1 MLAMAR
7 VLVGEPNL
15 LLVDEP
21 SEGLA
26 PMIVSEIYAILSE
39 LKQAG
44 RAILLVEQNVAQALT
59 VCERFVAMERGRLA
73 LEGDARAKPDRER
86 SEGTA
91 PFKRHSFIDAQR
103 RTGRLGRK
111 DSNPRIRRDYSFE
124 MSRRVPRSS
133 EIGRLRLFR
142 GRAANSR

>member
-44 RAILLVEQNVAQALT
+44 RAILVEQNVAQALT

-73 LEGDARAKPDRER
+73 LERDARAKPDREQLL
-86 SEGTA
+86 SIMA
-91 PFKRHSFIDAQR
+91 
-103 RTGRLGRK
+103 
-111 DSNPRIRRDYSFE
+111 
-124 MSRRVPRSS
+124 V
-133 EIGRLRLFR
+133 
-142 GRAANSR
+142 

>member
-59 VCERFVAMERGRLA
+59 VCGRFVAMERGRLA
-73 LEGDARAKPDRER
+73 LEGDARPNQIASSCCR
-86 SEGTA
+86 SWRYEGTV
-91 PFKRHSFIDAQR
+91 PF
-103 RTGRLGRK
+103 
-111 DSNPRIRRDYSFE
+111 
-124 MSRRVPRSS
+124 
-133 EIGRLRLFR
+133 
-142 GRAANSR
+142 

>member
-44 RAILLVEQNVAQALT
+44 RAVLLVEQNVAQALT
-59 VCERFVAMERGRLA
+59 VCERFAAMERGRLA
-73 LEGDARAKPDRER
+73 LEGDARPNQIASSCCRSWR

-91 PFKRHSFIDAQR
+91 P
-103 RTGRLGRK
+103 
-111 DSNPRIRRDYSFE
+111 
-124 MSRRVPRSS
+124 
-133 EIGRLRLFR
+133 
-142 GRAANSR
+142 

>member
-44 RAILLVEQNVAQALT
+44 RAVLLVEQNVAQALT
-59 VCERFVAMERGRLA
+59 VCERGVAMERGRLA
-73 LEGDARAKPDRER
+73 LEGDARPNQIASSCCRSWR

-91 PFKRHSFIDAQR
+91 PF
-103 RTGRLGRK
+103 
-111 DSNPRIRRDYSFE
+111 
-124 MSRRVPRSS
+124 
-133 EIGRLRLFR
+133 
-142 GRAANSR
+142 